1 MSPSPAL
8 RRNPEGVTLG
18 KHHYSIVDWLLFHFL
33 AKSLAVC
40 RLLGPEAGRFR
51 LIYLPFLIRQIY
63 HSFQLQMNLL
73 SHCKPTPQ
81 ENKSLPPFDIR
92 LGSCAL
98 LTKALQSTTVGC
110 ADNFF
115 CRTTRPELLDLVSSV
130 CCRIATA
137 LFSLSF
143 LFWYSQTCVDKVG
156 MFEWNAVFVQPLEER
171 NQIKTNVQDS
181 LPFMHSC
188 ACRFCCQIRC
198 QFKKVSLYF
207 VRSPWRRKKQ
217 VCHAFSVLCPWILSE
232 NIENVPRSLL
242 W

>member
-8 RRNPEGVTLG
+8 RRNPEGLTLG

-130 CCRIATA
+130 CYRIATA

-143 LFWYSQTCVDKVG
+143 LFLILPNLCWQSRDVWMKCSICSTVG
-156 MFEWNAVFVQPLEER
+156 
-171 NQIKTNVQDS
+171 
-181 LPFMHSC
+181 
-188 ACRFCCQIRC
+188 
-198 QFKKVSLYF
+198 
-207 VRSPWRRKKQ
+207 RKK
-217 VCHAFSVLCPWILSE
+217 S
-232 NIENVPRSLL
+232 NKN
-242 W
+242 

>member
-8 RRNPEGVTLG
+8 RRNPEGLTLG

-171 NQIKTNVQDS
+171 NQIKTNVLDS
-181 LPFMHSC
+181 TRFPPIYALL
-188 ACRFCCQIRC
+188 CRFCCQLRC
-198 QFKKVSLYF
+198 QFEKIAHVLLGVSERKSRCVMLF
-207 VRSPWRRKKQ
+207 RSYIHGFIW
-217 VCHAFSVLCPWILSE
+217 
-232 NIENVPRSLL
+232 
-242 W
+242 